1 MATRQLQTSYQPET
15 CEICGRS
22 LLRGEHAAAFRDGT
36 ALHTVC
42 ELCTD
47 RALDEG
53 WVREG
58 TSIADVAQVR
68 TVRARSLVGRLRA
81 RLEEGHG
88 PPSPERPRSADQL
101 ELAVS
106 ERHVHAV
113 PADQRGQLA
122 RAVALFN
129 ASEHPKTLAGVI
141 RSLGAPYV
149 RVGPSHDDVVV
160 DVLVAWEL
168 CWYRFEADLE
178 GDIVHRRGQ
187 GYELTELDSDLTEAN
202 AAADPDGRLALAV

>member
-1 MATRQLQTSYQPET
+1 MATRQLQTNHKPET

-22 LLRGEHAAAFRDGT
+22 LLRGEHATAFRDGS

-42 ELCTD
+42 ELCAG
-47 RALDEG
+47 RALGEG
-53 WVREG
+53 WIREG
-58 TSIADVAQVR
+58 SAIASAAQTR

-88 PPSPERPRSADQL
+88 PGSAGREAEAL
-101 ELAVS
+101 EPAAP

-122 RAVALFN
+122 RAVTLFN
-129 ASEHPKTLAGVI
+129 VSDHPKTLAGVI

-149 RVGPSHDDVVV
+149 HVGPLHDDVVV
-160 DVLVAWEL
+160 EILVAWEL
-168 CWYRFEADLE
+168 CWYRFDADLE
-178 GDIVHRRGQ
+178 GDIVHRRAQ
-187 GYELTELDSDLTEAN
+187 GYELTELESDLTEAN
-202 AAADPDGRLALAV
+202 AAADPDGRLALAL

>member
-1 MATRQLQTSYQPET
+1 MATRQLQTSYEPIT

-22 LLRGEHAAAFRDGT
+22 LLRGERPAAFRDGA

-42 ELCTD
+42 ELCTS
-47 RALDEG
+47 RALGEG

-58 TSIADVAQVR
+58 ATIADAGRTR

-81 RLEEGHG
+81 RLEDSHAPGA
-88 PPSPERPRSADQL
+88 PERPVAPPQGG
-101 ELAVS
+101 AH

-113 PADQRGQLA
+113 PADARGQLS
-122 RAVALFN
+122 RAASLFN

-149 RVGPSHDDVVV
+149 QVGPVHDEVLVEI
-160 DVLVAWEL
+160 LVAWEL

-178 GDIVHRRGQ
+178 GDIVHKRAQ
-187 GYELTELDSDLTEAN
+187 GYELTELAGELADAN